1 METNERGNSDYDEI
15 EIEEITNADDS
26 DGKPEEPTN
35 EFEVN
40 LDTEQA
46 AIVENIEN
54 PYYTGLN
61 DIDLEDNGIND
72 RIEEADILQQTENPY
87 YTELELMN
95 LDNEVHVKPK

>member
-1 METNERGNSDYDEI
+1 METTGHSNCDYDEI
-15 EIEEITNADDS
+15 DVEEIKNADES
-26 DGKPEEPTN
+26 DEKPEEGTN

-54 PYYTGLN
+54 PYYSGLN
-61 DIDLEDNGIND
+61 DIDLEDNGINA